1 MGLLSFEVGV
11 NSQPQIPKERGSS
24 GPAKKD
30 RQSAAR
36 EMYKVKLT
44 SSALAGGSEK

>member
-1 MGLLSFEVGV
+1 MSRLSFEAGL
-11 NSQPQIPKERGSS
+11 NNQLQSPKELVSS

-30 RQSAAR
+30 WLVPR

-44 SSALAGGSEK
+44 SSALAGGAEK